1 MEAVQQVWSGVSLS
15 KSSEAD
21 LVQLHSTA
29 TSTWSVAGDPND
41 FSYVLPPAVTNEVS
55 SRPRK
60 KQTMPLK
67 AADISRVRNKV
78 VRGDLNQKR
87 KKELKQAK
95 LKKRIAR
102 KEAEARGE
110 TVERGEFTWPAV
122 RDP

>member
-1 MEAVQQVWSGVSLS
+1 
-15 KSSEAD
+15 
-21 LVQLHSTA
+21 
-29 TSTWSVAGDPND
+29 
-41 FSYVLPPAVTNEVS
+41 
-55 SRPRK
+55 
-60 KQTMPLK
+60 MPLK

-122 RDP
+122 CDPRE